1 MPRVDYVRR
10 AAKLRCPICEA
21 APPLAPGGGA
31 RILPRGHPGCRLCK
45 ILMGPGHVEQSLGGV
60 CSTCSRRS

>member
-21 APPLAPGGGA
+21 APSLSAGGGA
-31 RILPRGHPGCRLCK
+31 RVLPKGHPQCPVCK
-45 ILMGPGHVEQSLGGV
+45 ILMGPGHVEAWVGGP
-60 CSTCSRRS
+60 CLTCAGRP